1 MASTE
6 ADAAA
11 HKRFGSTLFWRLFA
25 LINLITVGW
34 VGWVIW
40 QITPHPVVHD
50 FVMRLS
56 VSQRTASGTIAARAA
71 LANTAGGASVTNVP
85 GVAGVSTV
93 TPVAPPT
100 PVAEVPMQSGPPMSP
115 LRMETEIKLRPKPVG
130 K

>member
-40 QITPHPVVHD
+40 QLTPHPVVHD
-50 FVMRLS
+50 FVMRLP

-71 LANTAGGASVTNVP
+71 VANTAGGASVT
-85 GVAGVSTV
+85 TV
-93 TPVAPPT
+93 TPVAPAAP
-100 PVAEVPMQSGPPMSP
+100 PAEVPIQGGPPMSP
-115 LRMETEIKLRPKPVG
+115 LRMETEIKLRPKPAG